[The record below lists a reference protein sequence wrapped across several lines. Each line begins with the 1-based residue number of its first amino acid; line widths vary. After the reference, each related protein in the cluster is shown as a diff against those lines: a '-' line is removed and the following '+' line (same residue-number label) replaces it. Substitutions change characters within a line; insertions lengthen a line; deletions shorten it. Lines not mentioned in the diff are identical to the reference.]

1 MNVVLFA
8 LDQFIIT
15 VAVPQI
21 VSDFNSLDKIEWLN
35 TAFFI
40 PCAGAILVYTQIM
53 TVIPPRWVY
62 LAAVVIFEA
71 GSAICVS
78 SELWSVCSTIQGA
91 AQSMNMLIVGRAV
104 AGLGGAG
111 MWK

>member
-21 VSDFNSLDKIEWLN
+21 VSEFHALSKVQWLN

-40 PCAGAILVYTQIM
+40 PCAGTILVYTQIM
-53 TVIPPRWVY
+53 TVASPKWVY
-62 LAAVVIFEA
+62 LAAVGIFEA
-71 GSAICVS
+71 GSAVCVS
-78 SELWSVCSTIQGA
+78 GH
-91 AQSMNMLIVGRAV
+91 
-104 AGLGGAG
+104 
-111 MWK
+111 K